1 MYSGNGLKSLY
12 VQCLT
17 KKFLDA
23 KISKKGFKVVCI
35 VVIQVVAQ
43 ALEDMQ
49 KKPIMP
55 VMVGKAHIGH
65 KYYTLA
71 QCNGQIDGFM
81 YNKLNL
87 LYCKSITKV
96 LKL

>member
-35 VVIQVVAQ
+35 VVIQVVVYT
-43 ALEDMQ
+43 LEGMQ
-49 KKPIMP
+49 KKLIMP
-55 VMVGKAHIGH
+55 VIIGKAHIGH
-65 KYYTLA
+65 KYHTLV
-71 QCNGQIDGFM
+71 QCNGSIDGFM
-81 YNKLNL
+81 YKSLNL